1 MRKCILF
8 VVSLFSLAL
17 FAQDPPTKVER
28 EEKMDIYEDA
38 YPSTSSAR
46 GQPAGTRDYAP
57 TPSMREAKR
66 QSEEVAGEMVSPI
79 YKTSFLMRLDGTF
92 LSREDNVLGVNNR
105 LERSTIVD
113 ESGREQG
120 KLLYYYDDFGRLKRI
135 TRHYTTIG
143 SRAPVTTFEYEY
155 RGGIVQEYQLNVNE
169 ARYLIQEIPVTQ
181 FKQYWSY

>member
-1 MRKCILF
+1 MRQSFLLLC
-8 VVSLFSLAL
+8 SLFSLTL

-28 EEKMDIYEDA
+28 EAKMDIYEDA

-66 QSEEVAGEMVSPI
+66 QSKEVAGEMVSPI

-92 LSREDNVLGVNNR
+92 LSREGNVLGVDNR
-105 LERSTIVD
+105 LEQSTIVD

-120 KLLYYYDDFGRLKRI
+120 QLYYYYDDYGRLKRI
-135 TRHYTTIG
+135 TRHYTNTG
-143 SRAPVTTFEYEY
+143 TRAPVSTFEYEY
-155 RGGIVQEYQLNVNE
+155 RGGFVQEYQVNSNE
-169 ARYLIQEIPVTQ
+169 ARYLIQEIPVNQ